1 MTAETT
7 TSRALLLDL
16 NKQVG
21 EMRADMG
28 KMLAGLGHVTERQK
42 EFSDNVIAIE
52 MRLDAGSHRH
62 AEFSESLA
70 LITHKLE
77 TLVELPAEL
86 ANTKAEIKGI
96 FAEDGLVQAVTDM
109 KPQVKEL
116 MDWKAR
122 LAAQTVVA
130 SAIVGSA
137 LWMIWEGLKWFF
149 PHSKDLFDR
158 VFH

>member
-42 EFSDNVIAIE
+42 EFGDNVIAIE

-116 MDWKAR
+116 MGRQGLLLKLSS
-122 LAAQTVVA
+122 LAP
-130 SAIVGSA
+130 SLGPRC
-137 LWMIWEGLKWFF
+137 G
-149 PHSKDLFDR
+149 
-158 VFH
+158 